1 MKKILNIAFLL
12 ILVGQVAFSQTSFEH
27 YLSEIESNNGKLK
40 AMKKEVEAEKMANLS
55 DIYLENP
62 EVEFNY
68 LWGNP
73 NELGNRTDLSISQ
86 SFDLATVLG
95 KKKKLAVTKNHL
107 VELEYKANRL
117 AILSEAK
124 EYLIEAVFLN
134 SLISELSRRQEH
146 AQTISDLYH
155 KKLELGDANILE
167 LNKAKVNLSSI
178 NGEISRLEIERRS
191 YLSELKRLNGGNDL
205 VLVDTHY
212 PVDGLPSD
220 FEEWYSRAKEINPV
234 LAYLKQGIE
243 VNVENINLQKASN
256 LPSLTTGFMREK
268 VIGEDFKGVTVGI
281 SIPLWA
287 NKNKVRQARLSQLAS
302 EEKYNDT
309 QLQFYQQLRNLYNT
323 AAGLQK
329 TSQLYKSALEENNSV
344 ALLNK
349 ALDAG
354 EITLLEFIMEQS
366 IYYDNLTKTLEAE
379 KDFQLALA
387 KLNESLL

>member
-1 MKKILNIAFLL
+1 MKKIITIAFLL
-12 ILVGQVAFSQTSFEH
+12 ILAGQVAFSQTSFEQ
-27 YLSEIESNNGKLK
+27 YLSEIESNNGTLK
-40 AMKKEVEAEKMANLS
+40 ALKKEVEAQKMGNLS

-73 NELGNRTDLSISQ
+73 NEIGNRTDLSISQ

-117 AILSEAK
+117 SILSEAK
-124 EYLIEAVFLN
+124 EYLIETTFLN
-134 SLISELSRRQEH
+134 SLISELTRRQEH

-167 LNKAKVNLSSI
+167 LNKARVNLSSI
-178 NGEISRLEIERRS
+178 NGELSRLEIERRS
-191 YLSELKRLNGGNDL
+191 YLSELKRLNGGKDL
-205 VLVDTHY
+205 VLADTQY

-220 FEEWYSRAKEINPV
+220 FEEWYSKAKEINPV
-234 LAYLKQGIE
+234 LAYLKQEIE

-256 LPSLTTGFMREK
+256 LPSITTGFMREK
-268 VIGEDFKGVTVGI
+268 VIGEDFTGVTLGL

-287 NKNKVRQARLSQLAS
+287 NRNKVRQARLSQLAS
-302 EEKYNDT
+302 EEKYNDS

-379 KDFQLALA
+379 KDYQLALA
-387 KLNESLL
+387 RLNESLL